1 MPQGAPVSLLNPL
14 LNIFRVS
21 FEQGGARLLPD
32 ALWLVSILFSIELL
46 LSGMFFAM
54 RREVDWSSLVQKTIL
69 ASILIWA
76 LRDFPTVTNAIARGF
91 MSAGAKTSG
100 GIVPLEDLFNP
111 DAIINLGFQVS
122 AMLLGSVRDASVL
135 SPKAMAMAMLE
146 GLVGIV
152 IVITYFLAALALFV
166 TLLEYYLGAAFTTI
180 LLPWAMLSKTSWLAE
195 RAVSHMFAGGVRMGV
210 IAVVLGVAVPALL
223 RSNLDPNTL
232 PATLAGGVLQLL
244 VSITLC
250 FLMYVSY
257 RIAWAITSGSPGLAI
272 VDMVQSGHSTQRTM
286 QTLTHSM
293 DRLVYTLG
301 RLDPSHDSR
310 QPSPS
315 RRRP

>member
-1 MPQGAPVSLLNPL
+1 MPQGAPVTLLNAL

-21 FEQGGARLLPD
+21 FEQGGARLQGD
-32 ALWLVSILFSIELL
+32 ALWLITIFFSIELL
-46 LSGMFFAM
+46 LSGMWFAL
-54 RREVDWSSLVQKTIL
+54 RHQIDWGSIVQKAIM

-76 LRDFPTVTNAIARGF
+76 LRDWPMIVNAIARGF
-91 MSAGAKTSG
+91 MSAGAKTAG

-135 SPKAMAMAMLE
+135 SPKALAMSILE
-146 GLVGIV
+146 GVVGLV
-152 IVITYFLAALALFV
+152 IVLAYFAAALAIFV

-257 RIAWAITSGSPGLAI
+257 RIAMSITSGSPTLAI
-272 VDMVQSGHSTQRTM
+272 VDMIQSAHSTQRTM
-286 QTLTHSM
+286 QTLTNTM
-293 DRLVYTLG
+293 ERLLDTLA
-301 RLDPSHDSR
+301 RLDPQHPSR
-310 QPSPS
+310 QSSPS
-315 RRRP
+315 RRRL